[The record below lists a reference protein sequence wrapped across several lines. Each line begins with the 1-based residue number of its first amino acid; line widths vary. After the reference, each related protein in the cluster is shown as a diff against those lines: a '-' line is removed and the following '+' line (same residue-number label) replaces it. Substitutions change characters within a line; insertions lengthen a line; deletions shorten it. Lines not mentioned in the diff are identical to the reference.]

1 MNTPKRPVIRY
12 YGGKWKLADWIISF
26 FPKHK
31 VYVESF
37 GGAGSVLMKK
47 KQARVEIYN
56 DLSEEMV
63 NLFRV
68 LRCPDQSKE
77 LRRLLDLTPY
87 SRSEWESCYEF
98 SEDPIEQARRTVVL
112 ATMSHNPGKV
122 MRRQTN
128 GFRTSSSGYYRPPQN
143 FTNLTMNLEL
153 VTQRLKEVIIEK
165 KPAQEIMLQH
175 DRPST
180 LHYVDPPYIG
190 SLRNDKRNLYQHEMY
205 SGNDHKRLSI
215 ILNKLKGYVIVSG
228 YPSPEYEE
236 YFRGWARYSCQA
248 VTGAA
253 TPGKS
258 TRTEVLYLNQRCA
271 AALRQKTLFS

>member
-1 MNTPKRPVIRY
+1 MNVPKRPVIRY

-26 FPKHK
+26 FPSHK

-47 KQARVEIYN
+47 KPARVEIYN
-56 DLSEEMV
+56 DLSNEMV

-68 LRCPDQSKE
+68 LRHPYQSKE

-87 SRSEWESCYEF
+87 ARTEWESCYEF
-98 SEDPIEQARRTVVL
+98 SDDPVEQARRTVVL
-112 ATMSHNPGKV
+112 ATMSHNPSKV
-122 MRRQTN
+122 MRRQPN
-128 GFRTSSSGYYRPPQN
+128 GFMTSSSGYHRMPQD
-143 FTNLTMNLEL
+143 FISLTANLQ
-153 VTQRLKEVIIEK
+153 VVSDRLKSVIIENK
-165 KPAQEIMLQH
+165 YAPDLMIQH
-175 DRPST
+175 DRHDT

-190 SLRNDKRNLYQHEMY
+190 NLRSDARNLYQHEMY
-205 SGNDHKRLSI
+205 SYEDHSRLAKV
-215 ILNKLKGYVIVSG
+215 LNKLKGYVVLSG

-236 YFRGWARYSCQA
+236 YFRGWARYSRQA

-258 TRTEVLYLNQRCA
+258 TRTEVVYLNPQCA
-271 AALRQKTLFS
+271 AALRQKSLF